1 MGGLAPLIASLVS
14 MDMRS
19 TVHRLRRNTVLYA
32 IAALFVLTAYGAGV
46 AAFAVYLATMMSIAA
61 ALGIVAL
68 LALAVALLVFSIVL
82 LKNRADERRRREQA
96 AGNRALMITAAVSAL
111 PILLKSRPLAAA
123 AVVSGLA
130 LLVTRFMGA
139 GSDNEAEPGA

>member
-1 MGGLAPLIASLVS
+1 MGGLAPLLMSLVS
-14 MDMRS
+14 MDLRS
-19 TVHRLRRNTVLYA
+19 TVQRLRRNTLLYA

-68 LALAVALLVFSIVL
+68 MAIAVALLLLSVVL
-82 LKNRADERRRREQA
+82 LKNRVDERRRREQA

-123 AVVSGLA
+123 AVVSGIA
-130 LLVTRFMGA
+130 LLATRFLGA
-139 GSDNEAEPGA
+139 RSDDDTQSGA